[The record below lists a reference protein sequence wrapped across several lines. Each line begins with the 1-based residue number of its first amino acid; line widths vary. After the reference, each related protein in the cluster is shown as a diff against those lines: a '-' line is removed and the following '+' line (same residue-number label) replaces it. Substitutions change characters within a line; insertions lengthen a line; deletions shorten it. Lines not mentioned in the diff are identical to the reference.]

1 MRNKKT
7 LSLLWLGWLILLSNF
22 LLQPAR
28 TAWADEPVVRAV
40 LFYSPTCPH
49 CQKVIQE
56 DLLPLIDKYGK
67 QLEIIGVNIESEG
80 GQALF
85 HAAIQ
90 KFSLE
95 RGGVPTLVI
104 GDHALVGSAD
114 IPAQFPGLVA
124 QYLAQG
130 GVDWP
135 DIPGLAEAV
144 GAAQVT
150 LTPSTV
156 PPTLTA
162 APSVKPVA
170 SVMTESLS
178 TTASAPAATN
188 SGSGSPGLA
197 ETAGA
202 TQVTPTSDRKSPTD
216 MPLSPTVS
224 PTDEPVASMTTEPLL
239 TNSGSGGP
247 ATESSFV
254 IGDEPTSLTDRL
266 AHDPAG
272 NALAIIVLLGMI
284 VTAGRSAAVFP
295 HLTPAPLPA
304 WRDWAIPV
312 LSLIGLGVAAY
323 MAYVETTQVSA
334 VCGPVGDCNT
344 VQQSAY
350 ARLFGVLPIG
360 VLGVLG
366 YIAIL
371 AAWLVRCF
379 GRDRLADLAAL
390 ALLGMTAFGT
400 LFSIYL
406 TFLEPFV
413 IGATC
418 AWCLSSAII
427 MTLLFWLALSPGRQA
442 IINLSQGDFHA

>member
-7 LSLLWLGWLILLSNF
+7 LSLLYLGWLILFSILTT
-22 LLQPAR
+22 R

-40 LFYSPTCPH
+40 LFYSPICPH

-56 DLLPLIDKYGK
+56 DLLPLIDKYGG
-67 QLEIIGVNIESEG
+67 QLEIIGVNIETEG

-85 HAAIQ
+85 LAVVQ
-90 KFSLE
+90 KYGMESY
-95 RGGVPTLVI
+95 GVPTLVI
-104 GDHALVGSAD
+104 GDHVLVGSAD
-114 IPAQFPGLVA
+114 IPEQFPGLVA
-124 QYLAQG
+124 LYLAQG

-135 DIPGLAEAV
+135 DIPGLAEAI
-144 GAAQVT
+144 GPAQVT
-150 LTPSTV
+150 PTLSAV

-162 APSVKPVA
+162 APSIEPVA
-170 SVMTESLS
+170 SVTYEPLS
-178 TTASAPAATN
+178 MTASAPTSTN
-188 SGSGSPGLA
+188 NGSGSSGLA

-202 TQVTPTSDRKSPTD
+202 MQGTPTGDRKSPLD
-216 MPLSPTVS
+216 IPPSPTVS
-224 PTDEPVASMTTEPLL
+224 PLVGPVASVTTESLP

-247 ATESSFV
+247 ATESRFV
-254 IGDEPTSLTDRL
+254 IGDEPTNLTDRL

-284 VTAGRSAAVFP
+284 VMAGRSAVVFP
-295 HLTPAPLPA
+295 RLAPAPLPA

-312 LSLIGLGVAAY
+312 LSLIGCGVAAY
-323 MAYVETTQVSA
+323 LTYVETTQVSA

-366 YIAIL
+366 YISIL
-371 AAWLVRCF
+371 VAWLVRRF
-379 GRDRLADLAAL
+379 GRGRLADLAAL

-406 TFLEPFV
+406 TFIEPFV

-427 MTLLFWLALSPGRQA
+427 MTLLFWLVLSSGRQA
-442 IINLSQGDFHA
+442 INNLYQGDSHA

>member
-1 MRNKKT
+1 
-7 LSLLWLGWLILLSNF
+7 
-22 LLQPAR
+22 
-28 TAWADEPVVRAV
+28 
-40 LFYSPTCPH
+40 
-49 CQKVIQE
+49 
-56 DLLPLIDKYGK
+56 
-67 QLEIIGVNIESEG
+67 
-80 GQALF
+80 
-85 HAAIQ
+85 
-90 KFSLE
+90 
-95 RGGVPTLVI
+95 
-104 GDHALVGSAD
+104 
-114 IPAQFPGLVA
+114 
-124 QYLAQG
+124 
-130 GVDWP
+130 
-135 DIPGLAEAV
+135 
-144 GAAQVT
+144 
-150 LTPSTV
+150 
-156 PPTLTA
+156 
-162 APSVKPVA
+162 
-170 SVMTESLS
+170 
-178 TTASAPAATN
+178 
-188 SGSGSPGLA
+188 
-197 ETAGA
+197 
-202 TQVTPTSDRKSPTD
+202 
-216 MPLSPTVS
+216 
-224 PTDEPVASMTTEPLL
+224 
-239 TNSGSGGP
+239 
-247 ATESSFV
+247 
-254 IGDEPTSLTDRL
+254 
-266 AHDPAG
+266 
-272 NALAIIVLLGMI
+272 MI
-284 VTAGRSAAVFP
+284 VTAGRSAVVFP
-295 HLTPAPLPA
+295 RLAPAPLPA

-312 LSLIGLGVAAY
+312 LSLIGFSVAAY

>member
-7 LSLLWLGWLILLSNF
+7 LSLLCLGWLILLSNF

-85 HAAIQ
+85 LAAIQ
-90 KFSLE
+90 KYGLE
-95 RGGVPTLVI
+95 SYDVPTLVI
-104 GDHALVGSAD
+104 GDHVLVGSVD
-114 IPAQFPGLVA
+114 IPEQFPGLVE

-135 DIPGLAEAV
+135 DIPGLAEAI
-144 GAAQVT
+144 GAA
-150 LTPSTV
+150 
-156 PPTLTA
+156 
-162 APSVKPVA
+162 
-170 SVMTESLS
+170 
-178 TTASAPAATN
+178 
-188 SGSGSPGLA
+188 
-197 ETAGA
+197 
-202 TQVTPTSDRKSPTD
+202 QVTPTSDRKSPTD

-224 PTDEPVASMTTEPLL
+224 PTDEPVASMTTEPLP
-239 TNSGSGGP
+239 TNSGSGSP
-247 ATESSFV
+247 ATGSRFV

-284 VTAGRSAAVFP
+284 VTAGRTAVVFP
-295 HLTPAPLPA
+295 RLAPAPLPA

-312 LSLIGLGVAAY
+312 LSLIGCGVAAY

-371 AAWLVRCF
+371 VAWLVRRF
-379 GRDRLADLAAL
+379 GRGCPADLAAL

-427 MTLLFWLALSPGRQA
+427 MTLLLWLALPSGRQA
-442 IINLSQGDFHA
+442 IINLYQGDSHA